1 MLYIC
6 YTLRFAATQSY
17 RIAAVSRKHKHAA
30 VSRAQEPRAVSQD
43 QSQTSARDH
52 SRSTGS

>member
-30 VSRAQEPRAVSQD
+30 VSRAQEPRAVGQD